1 MKLTRYESARLISAR
16 ALQLSMGAPP
26 LIKVPSDV
34 FRSETVAILE
44 FEKNVIPLSV
54 VRERPDG
61 STEVI
66 NLS

>member
-1 MKLTRYESARLISAR
+1 
-16 ALQLSMGAPP
+16 MGAPP